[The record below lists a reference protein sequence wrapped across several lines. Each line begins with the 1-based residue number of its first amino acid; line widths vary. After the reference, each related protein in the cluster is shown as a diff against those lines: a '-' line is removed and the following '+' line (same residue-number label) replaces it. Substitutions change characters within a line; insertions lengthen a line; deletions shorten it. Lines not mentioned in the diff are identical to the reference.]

1 MKKLLTTLVIGAFVG
16 LLVLPQQ
23 AAADVKFG
31 IKGGVNAANVNGNA
45 FDDLDGTID
54 WKNNLGFCAGI
65 FLQFNFGDVLTIQP
79 EVLYTVK
86 GAKTEIV
93 EGELTATG
101 KLLFDYVEIPL
112 LLKLT
117 LPTGDVAPFIFAG
130 PAIGFNL
137 QSKLKLIA
145 DGDSEEIDIAEDLKK
160 FDYSAVLGAGLNF
173 GRTLHIDVRYTL
185 GLQNLIEEQI
195 EAIDLKNGV
204 ISATLGLTF

>member
-1 MKKLLTTLVIGAFVG
+1 MKKLFTTLVIGAFVV

-31 IKGGVNAANVNGNA
+31 IKGGANAANVNGNA
-45 FDDLDGTID
+45 FELDEFD

-79 EVLYTVK
+79 EVLYTMK

-101 KLLFDYVEIPL
+101 KLLFDYIEIPL
-112 LLKLT
+112 LLKLK
-117 LPTGDVAPFIFAG
+117 LPTGSVAPFIFAG
-130 PAIGFNL
+130 PAVGFNL
-137 QSKLKLIA
+137 KSKLKFIV
-145 DGDSEEIDIAEDLKK
+145 DGESEEIDLEEDIKK
-160 FDYSAVLGAGLNF
+160 FDYSAVLGAGLNL

-204 ISATLGLTF
+204 ISATVGIAF